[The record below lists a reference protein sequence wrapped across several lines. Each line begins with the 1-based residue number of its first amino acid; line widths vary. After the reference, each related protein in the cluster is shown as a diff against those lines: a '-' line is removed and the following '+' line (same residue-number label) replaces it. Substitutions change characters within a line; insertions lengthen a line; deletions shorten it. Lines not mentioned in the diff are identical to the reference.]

1 MDIRIVCGIP
11 DGKRRDISALIYSVD
26 PVIFRRIFGKDALNI
41 LEASLNDKMIFVAM
55 IEDKVAGVVGIAS
68 KEERS
73 LNVTPAVVLKYRGI
87 KFLKSLLLWQL
98 IKSMP
103 GKGDR
108 FIDFI
113 AVESRYRGRG
123 IGTKL
128 LNRAI
133 STKQTSVYQ
142 KRI

>member
-1 MDIRIVCGIP
+1 
-11 DGKRRDISALIYSVD
+11 
-26 PVIFRRIFGKDALNI
+26 
-41 LEASLNDKMIFVAM
+41 
-55 IEDKVAGVVGIAS
+55 
-68 KEERS
+68 
-73 LNVTPAVVLKYRGI
+73 
-87 KFLKSLLLWQL
+87 
-98 IKSMP
+98 MP

-133 STKQTSVYQ
+133 AFACENGLEKVRLFVRENNTNARKLYKKLGFTVEKSVRVPFPLNRLLSIERGY
-142 KRI
+142 KMVLPVRKGGS

>member
-1 MDIRIVCGIP
+1 
-11 DGKRRDISALIYSVD
+11 
-26 PVIFRRIFGKDALNI
+26 
-41 LEASLNDKMIFVAM
+41 M

-103 GKGDR
+103 GKGDL
-108 FIDFI
+108 FIEFI

-133 STKQTSVYQ
+133 AFACENGLEKVRLFVRENNTNARKLYKKTRVYS
-142 KRI
+142 